1 MSLHHPSLPH
11 PRALTAE
18 QLPTAL
24 LSEVVIWLYCAD
36 LEQHHHRLQSFLAI
50 FVMPFPLTSTPANT
64 DPLPLY
70 TRDPETTS
78 IRSSAPSYTSEV
90 PSYHSSRPI
99 NQRSITFAVD
109 SGLPSRRY
117 APGFHRGVSTGSL
130 SNVENHK
137 FNISEWSSV
146 TSGHQ
151 ARHYHNVAHRRATIA
166 NAEEE
171 RVALATSMISPKSPA
186 DIIKEANGA
195 DERRESESDADADEE
210 DDDMLGNPLEDPH
223 LVGHEAAARAKAQRL
238 YMRRCNDEEALRQEN
253 KTWDFML
260 AQMADW
266 KEREKSWEKFRREV
280 GRSRLLGR
288 RTGLRGSVG

>member
-1 MSLHHPSLPH
+1 MPS
-11 PRALTAE
+11 
-18 QLPTAL
+18 
-24 LSEVVIWLYCAD
+24 
-36 LEQHHHRLQSFLAI
+36 
-50 FVMPFPLTSTPANT
+50 PLISTPANL

-90 PSYHSSRPI
+90 PSYHSSRPP
-99 NQRSITFAVD
+99 NSRSITFAAD
-109 SGLPSRRY
+109 TGLPSRRY
-117 APGFHRGVSTGSL
+117 APGFNRGVSTGSL
-130 SNVENHK
+130 SQVENHNY
-137 FNISEWSSV
+137 NIAEWSSV

-151 ARHYHNVAHRRATIA
+151 ARHYHNVAHRRATMA

-171 RVALATSMISPKSPA
+171 RVALATAMLSPKSPA
-186 DIIKEANGA
+186 DIIKEANGSDGSEAATA
-195 DERRESESDADADEE
+195 DDDEE
-210 DDDMLGNPLEDPH
+210 DASVNPLEDPD

-238 YMRRCNDEEALRQEN
+238 YMRRCNDEEALRQE
-253 KTWDFML
+253 KKSWDFML

-266 KEREKSWEKFRREV
+266 KERERSWEKFRKEV

>member
-1 MSLHHPSLPH
+1 
-11 PRALTAE
+11 
-18 QLPTAL
+18 
-24 LSEVVIWLYCAD
+24 
-36 LEQHHHRLQSFLAI
+36 
-50 FVMPFPLTSTPANT
+50 MPFPPPSDLTPTNT

-90 PSYHSSRPI
+90 PSYHSSRPV
-99 NQRSITFAVD
+99 NPRSITLAVD
-109 SGLPSRRY
+109 TGLPSRRY
-117 APGFHRGVSTGSL
+117 APGFHRGLSTGSL

-137 FNISEWSSV
+137 FNIAEWSSV

-151 ARHYHNVAHRRATIA
+151 ARHYHNVAHRRAIIA

-171 RVALATSMISPKSPA
+171 RVALASAVLNPTSPPE
-186 DIIKEANGA
+186 IIKEAHGS
-195 DERRESESDADADEE
+195 DERRGSESDADDAD
-210 DDDMLGNPLEDPH
+210 DGTAVNPLEDPH
-223 LVGHEAAARAKAQRL
+223 LVGPEAAARAKAQRL
-238 YMRRCNDEEALRQEN
+238 YMRRCHDEEALRQEQ

-266 KEREKSWEKFRREV
+266 KERERSWEKFRKEV

-288 RTGLRGSVG
+288 RTGLRGNVG